1 MQVGYNADSHW
12 YFDHPVKSFVI
23 MTLKCYKIIQFCVI
37 LDYQGDIKMNV
48 S

>member
-23 MTLKCYKIIQFCVI
+23 MTLKCYKIIQFFCYFG
-37 LDYQGDIKMNV
+37 LSGRY
-48 S
+48 